1 MRKNRCWEVVEQRKI
16 PNLVEFSCVGKSLQN
31 WKYLYSQIP
40 IQEVIKMVWKKA
52 NCTKILSKETLGWK
66 LEIKVSEI

>member
-1 MRKNRCWEVVEQRKI
+1 MVEQRKI
-16 PNLVEFSCVGKSLQN
+16 PNLVEYICVGKNLQN

-40 IQEVIKMVWKKA
+40 IQEVIKMVWKKP
-52 NCTKILSKETLGWK
+52 NLTKILSKETLRWK